1 LIKIRIGKVTKV
13 FCFIFLF
20 VWVSSSNAE
29 NLLKTFKKINNNNYN
44 SNKIYDGK
52 DFFFSLASLKVVNK
66 NNTNILKR
74 KVAIKALKQFKEF
87 YIKKVIKSNDNKIQ
101 DKISI
106 KNIRKIEDRKYNH
119 YYIVVLAIPKQGVTY
134 LTN

>member
-1 LIKIRIGKVTKV
+1 MTKV

-20 VWVSSSNAE
+20 FWVSSSNAE
-29 NLLKTFKKINNNNYN
+29 SLVKKFKKINNNNYN

-52 DFFFSLASLKVVNK
+52 DFFFSLASLKVINK
-66 NNTNILKR
+66 SNTNILKR

-87 YIKKVIKSNDNKIQ
+87 YVKKVIKSNDNKIQ

>member
-1 LIKIRIGKVTKV
+1 MTKV
-13 FCFIFLF
+13 FCFIFLLF
-20 VWVSSSNAE
+20 WVSSSNADS
-29 NLLKTFKKINNNNYN
+29 LVKKFKKINNNNYN

-52 DFFFSLASLKVVNK
+52 DFFFSLASLKIANK
-66 NNTNILKR
+66 SNTNILKR

-87 YIKKVIKSNDNKIQ
+87 YIKKVIKSNDNKMQ
-101 DKISI
+101 DKITI
-106 KNIRKIEDRKYNH
+106 KNIRKIEDRKYND

>member
-1 LIKIRIGKVTKV
+1 MTKV

>member
-1 LIKIRIGKVTKV
+1 MIKV

-20 VWVSSSNAE
+20 FWASSSNAE
-29 NLLKTFKKINNNNYN
+29 SLVKKFKKINDNNYN

-66 NNTNILKR
+66 SNTNILKR
-74 KVAIKALKQFKEF
+74 KVAIKALKQFKKF

-101 DKISI
+101 DKITI
-106 KNIRKIEDRKYNH
+106 KNIRKIEDRKHND

>member
-1 LIKIRIGKVTKV
+1 MIKV

-20 VWVSSSNAE
+20 FWVPASNAE
-29 NLLKTFKKINNNNYN
+29 GLVKKFKKINNNNYN

-66 NNTNILKR
+66 SNTNILKR

-87 YIKKVIKSNDNKIQ
+87 YIKKVIKSNDNKMQ
-101 DKISI
+101 DKITIRNI
-106 KNIRKIEDRKYNH
+106 KKIEDRKYNDH
-119 YYIVVLAIPKQGVTY
+119 YIVVLAIPKQGVTY